1 MARDKITTPRDQLQS
16 TKEAYDFAFKMMSR
30 QQSKMNSTLQEIYD
44 PQSQSFK
51 LDSRYMAEGD
61 SPAKSYMN

>member
-16 TKEAYDFAFKMMSR
+16 TKEAFKMMSR

-51 LDSRYMAEGD
+51 LDSRYMNEGD
-61 SPAKSYMN
+61 SPVKS